1 MNKRLFN
8 QQNLTRR
15 LRLLSVL
22 CAMLLMPFSA
32 WAQDESYNITVAGTP
47 VTSQNA
53 SNITGDNIEAYT
65 AGEPYSVSYD
75 AASNTLS
82 LTNARIASGGIASTS
97 DAALNVA
104 LNNSVV
110 LGGTGV
116 NAISCAGDLSISAV
130 GTNIVLYPVVSTKD
144 GGATLTLQ
152 NGSNADAELTL
163 NFQGSESG
171 FAAVV
176 YDGLYLSAENSR
188 ALKFSPSRK
197 RFEESADAWASQ
209 IIFSSAKT
217 YELWLGGTKVTES
230 NKDNILDAYGYY
242 DGYYGAS
249 ATFDPDE
256 NLLTLHG
263 MTLIGTG
270 IENDGII
277 SRLPN
282 LTISVNGDNTIYCN
296 DSCSVIRAD
305 MEGAQTLTIQKG
317 SDGCSLTLD
326 GSRVIRDFNTFTVT
340 GLSWN
345 DSFTYKYDETLT
357 NFTAGYRLMKADGEE
372 ASRNYDTGFKPALYD
387 ESVTPYDL
395 WVAGVQ
401 VTSANAEDICGRYI
415 DGTVSFDAA
424 NNVLTL
430 ERTTIDLEN
439 VFNGIAV
446 ASGIADL
453 TINLVGDNSV
463 TPHVNTP
470 FFAMYTGEIGA
481 TAPTLTFNTDYYLD
495 DGLYW
500 LGTLKFN
507 GIVEIGSLTSG
518 YDFTLGES
526 PEYVDP
532 ENAGNATTGWK
543 FSLNYDNEYLKVWK
557 LETFDLWLDGNRV
570 LSSDLGAGLSD
581 GPKYNPVT
589 ERLVFSNNMTTD
601 APVMSSMAELTVEI
615 NGACSITPES
625 SSPAIYFQEK
635 GEVTSGSLTF
645 VRGDDAV
652 TASLTLTANG
662 ENQSMEPY
670 KAIEGYSA
678 SDIRFGADLN
688 LTSPTTVTEALDA
701 TTVTIGGETYY
712 NLKVGGVYVSQTN
725 AADVLG
731 DGGSV
736 TFTVTDG
743 QEAVPTYTLTLND
756 ATLTQPVIIG
766 LPNLT
771 IDIQGTNS
779 ITTEE
784 MCIQMMEEA
793 APAVIF
799 TSTSD
804 VVGTL
809 TLKSDAGVNNVGAYN
824 VGSFT
829 ISDELA
835 LVLKN
840 YGKLSSNQY
849 YFTDGSSTTEAKFSP
864 YYGVTVGAM
873 QICPDNA
880 ADVIGDGIGG
890 GDESGMV
897 SFDKDNS
904 ILTLTNASLSGVIRS
919 SLPDL
924 TIELVGNNSI
934 YSVGDRILQA
944 GTPVQ
949 MTIQSSAAV
958 KGSLSMHKGYSSS
971 EKGNFVDDN
980 VTLTISAPL
989 AVVSGSLEDED
1000 PDNPSND
1007 YYATIGE
1014 TYNLWVDGI
1023 RVSVANADDLIG
1035 SNYQGTMTFDAAN
1048 NTLTVSEVGELPFGI
1063 ESQLDALTIK
1073 VNGENLIYS
1082 ESGAAISYTGKN
1094 EQATLTF
1101 VKDADSDLTSLTLTS
1116 YEGMAIDGFALD
1128 NITISTPMR
1137 LISPASMSDLLNEAT
1152 VRIADYESYNIS
1164 VAGIVVTDHNADAIT
1179 GEGITGTVTYSSRT
1193 NTLTLDNATVIPEEE
1208 NWGILYSGTED
1219 ITINLKG
1226 SNTVKGAGGCGA
1238 ILYRGQGAGQDPTQV
1253 TAPNLTFAKDDAQPC
1268 SLTLN
1273 GISGFDDAL
1282 RLDGG
1287 LVAVGDLTNSNQLAY
1302 IEDGYGIW
1310 VDGDQ
1315 LSEHCTVTGMTYSAS
1330 NHTLSLSGVVGKKNI
1345 LSSLESLTVRIT
1357 GTNKLGTIGFD
1368 GDEVEEGT
1376 LTFVKNDQ
1384 STAQENSL
1392 TLENEDGGGAIYGF
1406 SEVSILDPLMLKT
1419 PETIPDNWDKTSKVV
1434 ISDVTEV
1441 INYDLTV
1448 AGIKVTSTNAVDVL
1462 SDGTVSYANGMLTLN
1477 DASLTSGITSNLD
1490 QLKIVLA
1497 GTNSIAGEITG
1508 TTGTLYFATDASD
1521 AKLTFTTES
1530 ASAVSGFTEVKYL
1543 NGLRM
1548 KSVAGGFDLSIPS
1561 AYNLMVNG
1569 VAVTSDNR
1577 TDVFNDGTS
1586 YSEPSVVYDGEY
1598 TLILTN
1604 ATLTQK
1610 IELGSD
1616 NTLDQLYIH
1625 LAGQNNTITS
1635 DDNVIVAN
1643 AKPNM
1648 ELHFVT
1654 NGSSP
1659 GKLVYTSTNA
1669 SNPTLE
1675 GAFTG
1680 FSKVSF
1686 DNELEATLS
1695 GKTITLAQKIEPII
1709 NDDDTS
1715 GKGENANV
1723 NFTDASTGMDN
1734 TSGTNLSNT
1743 IISDILFT
1751 LNDDGTKNSPDGY
1764 DGEKVVINSEVSDE
1778 DLADAMNLEPGSPGF
1793 AEKFTG
1799 LTFKLPASTGTI
1811 SIEAWSLNG
1820 HQMCVK
1826 IGDQTATYI
1835 TLTDSPTTYNVD
1847 YTCSTDTYVYIYL
1860 PQPSS
1865 SSAPRRGR
1873 IGPKSGVSG
1882 GLGSIAIKSNSLVS
1896 VESSLPASSYML
1908 LDIVAADAI
1917 ISGAVRGEGL
1927 SFNDPTITALEDNM
1941 FLTGGGASSAP
1952 RRSAPALKI
1961 SSDLPFI
1968 DMRGTSIK
1976 NMEVSRSSG
1985 PFNGVPENIF
1995 IYMPEGNT
2003 TSEKNVVIGDVCDRM
2018 ELKAE
2023 LPGSGVNEA
2032 KPFKVSKNFTAAQAT
2047 LMRTFA
2053 AGGDDSKA
2061 TIYLPYAIPQ
2071 EAANQL
2077 GQFFEFDGIDGGVVK
2092 MTKVTGGLK
2101 ANKPYIFQAKAGG
2114 VVNPEVKIVTV
2125 QGMPGETEGF
2135 KGVYEQTTCGGDN
2148 WYGYAAEEVDGAT
2161 IGQFVKL
2168 GTGASIAP
2176 FRAYMVAD
2184 GGVPSYAIRWGG
2196 VDDETTAIE
2205 EPEIKTVNERKP
2217 VEGWYT
2223 LTGARLVSQPT
2234 KPGLYIY
2241 NGRTVVVK

>member
-32 WAQDESYNITVAGTP
+32 WAED
-47 VTSQNA
+47 
-53 SNITGDNIEAYT
+53 
-65 AGEPYSVSYD
+65 
-75 AASNTLS
+75 
-82 LTNARIASGGIASTS
+82 
-97 DAALNVA
+97 
-104 LNNSVV
+104 
-110 LGGTGV
+110 
-116 NAISCAGDLSISAV
+116 
-130 GTNIVLYPVVSTKD
+130 
-144 GGATLTLQ
+144 
-152 NGSNADAELTL
+152 
-163 NFQGSESG
+163 
-171 FAAVV
+171 
-176 YDGLYLSAENSR
+176 
-188 ALKFSPSRK
+188 
-197 RFEESADAWASQ
+197 
-209 IIFSSAKT
+209 
-217 YELWLGGTKVTES
+217 
-230 NKDNILDAYGYY
+230 
-242 DGYYGAS
+242 
-249 ATFDPDE
+249 
-256 NLLTLHG
+256 
-263 MTLIGTG
+263 
-270 IENDGII
+270 
-277 SRLPN
+277 
-282 LTISVNGDNTIYCN
+282 
-296 DSCSVIRAD
+296 
-305 MEGAQTLTIQKG
+305 
-317 SDGCSLTLD
+317 
-326 GSRVIRDFNTFTVT
+326 
-340 GLSWN
+340 
-345 DSFTYKYDETLT
+345 
-357 NFTAGYRLMKADGEE
+357 
-372 ASRNYDTGFKPALYD
+372 
-387 ESVTPYDL
+387 YDL
-395 WVAGVQ
+395 WIGETQ
-401 VTSANAEDICGRYI
+401 VTSA
-415 DGTVSFDAA
+415 
-424 NNVLTL
+424 
-430 ERTTIDLEN
+430 
-439 VFNGIAV
+439 
-446 ASGIADL
+446 
-453 TINLVGDNSV
+453 
-463 TPHVNTP
+463 
-470 FFAMYTGEIGA
+470 
-481 TAPTLTFNTDYYLD
+481 
-495 DGLYW
+495 
-500 LGTLKFN
+500 
-507 GIVEIGSLTSG
+507 
-518 YDFTLGES
+518 
-526 PEYVDP
+526 
-532 ENAGNATTGWK
+532 
-543 FSLNYDNEYLKVWK
+543 
-557 LETFDLWLDGNRV
+557 
-570 LSSDLGAGLSD
+570 
-581 GPKYNPVT
+581 
-589 ERLVFSNNMTTD
+589 
-601 APVMSSMAELTVEI
+601 
-615 NGACSITPES
+615 
-625 SSPAIYFQEK
+625 
-635 GEVTSGSLTF
+635 
-645 VRGDDAV
+645 
-652 TASLTLTANG
+652 
-662 ENQSMEPY
+662 
-670 KAIEGYSA
+670 
-678 SDIRFGADLN
+678 
-688 LTSPTTVTEALDA
+688 
-701 TTVTIGGETYY
+701 
-712 NLKVGGVYVSQTN
+712 N

-731 DGGSV
+731 DGKVS
-736 TFTVTDG
+736 FTKGEGLDAAPTD
-743 QEAVPTYTLTLND
+743 TLTLNS
-756 ATLTQPVIIG
+756 ATLTVPVKVG
-766 LPNLT
+766 LPNLV
-771 IDIQGTNS
+771 IDVQGANT
-779 ITTEE
+779 ITTDTT
-784 MCIQMMEEA
+784 CIQNIA
-793 APAVIF
+793 ANFVPSLTF
-799 TSTSD
+799 KSTSD
-804 VVGTL
+804 VVGNLTL
-809 TLKSDAGVNNVGAYN
+809 TDTDEENYYGVISENFYSNNTSYY
-824 VGSFT
+824 T
-829 ISDELA
+829 ISKELA
-835 LVLKN
+835 LVMLRYGN
-840 YGKLSSNQY
+840 YTSNTS
-849 YFTDGSSTTEAKFSP
+849 YFTAGEVHNAQLVPS
-864 YYGVTVGAM
+864 YGVQVGDI
-873 QICPDNA
+873 QIYAGNA
-880 ADVIGDGIGG
+880 ADVFEDGT
-890 GDESGMV
+890 V
-897 SFDKDNS
+897 SFDKTTNT
-904 ILTLTNASLSGVIRS
+904 LTLNGADKGALSTW
-919 SLPDL
+919 LE
-924 TIELVGNNSI
+924 ELNVELIGNNKLTE
-934 YSVGDRILQA
+934 VGSY
-944 GTPVQ
+944 PVLRSLYDAEVIIN
-949 MTIQSSAAV
+949 IQSTGATRGGLIMSQP
-958 KGSLSMHKGYSSS
+958 YTQT
-971 EKGNFVDDN
+971 GNFYDGN
-980 VTLTISAPL
+980 VTVNIVQPL
-989 AVVSGSLEDED
+989 DVISGSLTG
-1000 PDNPSND
+1000 ND
-1007 YYATIGE
+1007 GNENTVVIGE
-1014 TYNLWVDGI
+1014 SYNLWVGGN
-1023 RVSVANADDLIG
+1023 RVTSANAGDILADFYG
-1035 SNYQGTMTFDAAN
+1035 ADHEGAMSFDAAN

-1137 LISPASMSDLLNEAT
+1137 LISPASMSDLLNETT

-1179 GEGITGTVTYSSRT
+1179 GEGITGTVTYSCKT

-1273 GISGFDDAL
+1273 GIRGFDDEL
-1282 RLDGG
+1282 QLDDD
-1287 LVAVGDLTNSNQLAY
+1287 LVAVGNLTNINQLAY

-1315 LSEHCTVTGMTYSAS
+1315 LSEHSTVTGMTYSAS

-1419 PETIPDNWDKTSKVV
+1419 PETIPDNWDETSKVV

-1448 AGIKVTSTNAVDVL
+1448 AGTAVTSTNAANVL
-1462 SDGTVSYANGMLTLN
+1462 GDGISGTVSYANGVLTLN
-1477 DASLTSGITSNLD
+1477 EASLASGITSGLD

-1508 TTGTLYFATDASD
+1508 TGTLYFATDDTD

-1561 AYNLMVNG
+1561 AYNLMVG
-1569 VAVTSDNR
+1569 GKAVTSDNR
-1577 TDVFNDGTS
+1577 TDVLGDGG
-1586 YSEPSVVYDGEY
+1586 SVIYDGEY

-1604 ATLTQK
+1604 AELMQK

-1616 NTLDQLYIH
+1616 NTLDNLYIY

-1643 AKPNM
+1643 AKDNM

-1654 NGSSP
+1654 NGNSP

-1686 DNELEATLS
+1686 DNELEAVQS

-1709 NDDDTS
+1709 NADLTS

-1723 NFTDASTGMDN
+1723 NLTNG
-1734 TSGTNLSNT
+1734 GTEMQEYNNPGTKLSNT

-1751 LNDDGTKNSPDGY
+1751 LDDDGTKESPDGY
-1764 DGEKVVINSEVSDE
+1764 DGEKVVINSEVSDA
-1778 DLADAMNLEPGSPGF
+1778 DLAAAMNLEPGSPGF

-1835 TLTDSPTTYNVD
+1835 TLTDKPTTYDVD

-1860 PQPSS
+1860 PKASS
-1865 SSAPRRGR
+1865 SSAPRHVRGR

-1882 GLGSIAIKSNSLVS
+1882 GLGNISVSSNSMVS
-1896 VESSLPASSYML
+1896 AESSQPASNYML
-1908 LDIVAADAI
+1908 LDRMAADAI
-1917 ISGAVRGEGL
+1917 ISSVIPGEGL
-1927 SFNDPTITALEDNM
+1927 AFNDASITDLEDDM

-1952 RRSAPALKI
+1952 RRAAAPALKI
-1961 SSDLPFI
+1961 SSNLPFI

-1976 NMEVSRSSG
+1976 NMEVSRLSG
-1985 PFNGVPENIF
+1985 PFNGVPENVF
-1995 IYMPEGNT
+1995 IYMPAGNT

-2023 LPGSGVNEA
+2023 LPGSGENEA

-2053 AGGDDSKA
+2053 EGGDESKA

-2071 EAANQL
+2071 EDANLL

-2092 MTKVTGGLK
+2092 MTKVTSGGLK

-2168 GTGASIAP
+2168 GSGASIAP

-2184 GGVPSYAIRWGG
+2184 GNAPSYAIRWGG
-2196 VDDETTAIE
+2196 VDEETTAIE

>member
-15 LRLLSVL
+15 LRLLSVM

-32 WAQDESYNITVAGTP
+32 WADSYFGINTTSGSYWVTDETATDVLGDGSHKITYDATNNVLTLNGIDLSFTSDVSYTAFLALVDQDHPTITVRLVGDNTLALGNKACFFNGWGITFTTDASEPGTLTINPGDNWGGALFIYNPTSQSMNATYNNGLELIQNGNTYTIQASQTNYNITVAGTP

-53 SNITGDNIEAYT
+53 GGITGDGITGTVTYNATQHALTLEGATIAGSIVVTNENNLTINVKGENIINAGANSALKSET
-65 AGEPYSVSYD
+65 QGIPGPTITFVKAGEGEC
-75 AASNTLS
+75 S
-82 LTNARIASGGIASTS
+82 LE
-97 DAALNVA
+97 LN
-104 LNNSVV
+104 S
-110 LGGTGV
+110 TGV
-116 NAISCAGDLSISAV
+116 TVI
-130 GTNIVLYPVVSTKD
+130 STKF
-144 GGATLTLQ
+144 G
-152 NGSNADAELTL
+152 
-163 NFQGSESG
+163 
-171 FAAVV
+171 
-176 YDGLYLSAENSR
+176 GLYYTNL
-188 ALKFSPSRK
+188 ALVTDVEGVNYDYQFSG
-197 RFEESADAWASQ
+197 
-209 IIFSSAKT
+209 
-217 YELWLGGTKVTES
+217 L
-230 NKDNILDAYGYY
+230 GYY
-242 DGYYGAS
+242 DS
-249 ATFDPDE
+249 QSQSTLPVTHATI
-256 NLLTLHG
+256 TSH
-263 MTLIGTG
+263 
-270 IENDGII
+270 
-277 SRLPN
+277 
-282 LTISVNGDNTIYCN
+282 
-296 DSCSVIRAD
+296 
-305 MEGAQTLTIQKG
+305 
-317 SDGCSLTLD
+317 
-326 GSRVIRDFNTFTVT
+326 
-340 GLSWN
+340 
-345 DSFTYKYDETLT
+345 
-357 NFTAGYRLMKADGEE
+357 TA
-372 ASRNYDTGFKPALYD
+372 
-387 ESVTPYDL
+387 YDL
-395 WVAGVQ
+395 WIGETQ
-401 VTSANAEDICGRYI
+401 VTSA
-415 DGTVSFDAA
+415 
-424 NNVLTL
+424 
-430 ERTTIDLEN
+430 
-439 VFNGIAV
+439 
-446 ASGIADL
+446 
-453 TINLVGDNSV
+453 
-463 TPHVNTP
+463 
-470 FFAMYTGEIGA
+470 
-481 TAPTLTFNTDYYLD
+481 
-495 DGLYW
+495 
-500 LGTLKFN
+500 
-507 GIVEIGSLTSG
+507 
-518 YDFTLGES
+518 
-526 PEYVDP
+526 
-532 ENAGNATTGWK
+532 
-543 FSLNYDNEYLKVWK
+543 
-557 LETFDLWLDGNRV
+557 
-570 LSSDLGAGLSD
+570 
-581 GPKYNPVT
+581 
-589 ERLVFSNNMTTD
+589 
-601 APVMSSMAELTVEI
+601 
-615 NGACSITPES
+615 
-625 SSPAIYFQEK
+625 
-635 GEVTSGSLTF
+635 
-645 VRGDDAV
+645 
-652 TASLTLTANG
+652 
-662 ENQSMEPY
+662 
-670 KAIEGYSA
+670 
-678 SDIRFGADLN
+678 
-688 LTSPTTVTEALDA
+688 
-701 TTVTIGGETYY
+701 
-712 NLKVGGVYVSQTN
+712 N

-731 DGGSV
+731 DGKVS
-736 TFTVTDG
+736 FTKGEGLDAAPTD
-743 QEAVPTYTLTLND
+743 TLTLNS
-756 ATLTQPVIIG
+756 ATLTVPVKVG
-766 LPNLT
+766 LPNLV
-771 IDIQGTNS
+771 IDVQGANT
-779 ITTEE
+779 ITTDTT
-784 MCIQMMEEA
+784 CIQNIA
-793 APAVIF
+793 ANFVPSLTF
-799 TSTSD
+799 KSTSD
-804 VVGTL
+804 VVGNLTL
-809 TLKSDAGVNNVGAYN
+809 TDTDEENYYGVISENFYSNNTSYY
-824 VGSFT
+824 T
-829 ISDELA
+829 ISKELA
-835 LVLKN
+835 LVMLRYGN
-840 YGKLSSNQY
+840 YTSNTS
-849 YFTDGSSTTEAKFSP
+849 YFTAGEVHNAQLVPS
-864 YYGVTVGAM
+864 YGVQVGDI
-873 QICPDNA
+873 QIYAGNA
-880 ADVIGDGIGG
+880 ADVFEDGT
-890 GDESGMV
+890 V
-897 SFDKDNS
+897 SFDKTTNT
-904 ILTLTNASLSGVIRS
+904 LTLNGANRGALSTW
-919 SLPDL
+919 LE
-924 TIELVGNNSI
+924 ELNVELIGNNKLTE
-934 YSVGDRILQA
+934 VGSY
-944 GTPVQ
+944 PVLRSLYDAEV
-949 MTIQSSAAV
+949 TIKIQSTGAT
-958 KGSLSMHKGYSSS
+958 KGGLTMSQPYTDD
-971 EKGNFVDDN
+971 GNFYDGN
-980 VTLTISAPL
+980 VTVNIVQPL
-989 AVVSGSLEDED
+989 DVISGSLTG
-1000 PDNPSND
+1000 ND
-1007 YYATIGE
+1007 GNENTVVIGE
-1014 TYNLWVDGI
+1014 SYNLWVGGNP
-1023 RVSVANADDLIG
+1023 VTWANARDILADFYGADHEGIM
-1035 SNYQGTMTFDAAN
+1035 SFDAAN

-1116 YEGMAIDGFALD
+1116 NEGMAIDGFALD

-1137 LISPASMSDLLNEAT
+1137 LISPASMSDLLNETT

-1179 GEGITGTVTYSSRT
+1179 GEGITGTVTYSSKT

-1273 GISGFDDAL
+1273 GIRGFDDAL

-1287 LVAVGDLTNSNQLAY
+1287 LVAVGDLTNINQLAY

-1315 LSEHCTVTGMTYSAS
+1315 LSEHSTVTGMTYSAS

-1368 GDEVEEGT
+1368 GDVVEEGT

-1406 SEVSILDPLMLKT
+1406 SEVSILDPLKLKT
-1419 PETIPDNWDKTSKVV
+1419 PETIPDNWDETSKVV

-1448 AGIKVTSTNAVDVL
+1448 AGIAVTSTNAVDVL
-1462 SDGTVSYANGMLTLN
+1462 SDGTVSYANGILTLN
-1477 DASLTSGITSNLD
+1477 EATLASGITSSLD

-1497 GTNSIAGEITG
+1497 GENSIAGTMTG
-1508 TTGTLYFATDASD
+1508 TTGTLYFATDDTD
-1521 AKLTFTTES
+1521 AKLTFTTTEEN
-1530 ASAVSGFTEVKYL
+1530 AVSGFSEVKYL

-1548 KSVAGGFDLSIPS
+1548 KSVAGGYDVSIPS
-1561 AYNLMVNG
+1561 DYNLMVG
-1569 VAVTSDNR
+1569 GKAITSDNR
-1577 TDVFNDGTS
+1577 RDVFGDGG
-1586 YSEPSVVYDGEY
+1586 SVIYDGEY

-1604 ATLTQK
+1604 AELTQK

-1625 LAGQNNTITS
+1625 LAGQENTITS
-1635 DDNVIVAN
+1635 ADNVIVAN
-1643 AKPNM
+1643 AKSNI

-1654 NGSSP
+1654 NGNSP

-1675 GAFTG
+1675 DAFTG

-1686 DNELEATLS
+1686 DNELEAVQS

-1709 NDDDTS
+1709 NSDATS
-1715 GKGENANV
+1715 GKGSTANV
-1723 NFTDASTGMDN
+1723 DFTNPSPEMEQYN
-1734 TSGTNLSNT
+1734 TPGANLNNM
-1743 IISDILFT
+1743 IVGDILFT
-1751 LNDDGTKNSPDGY
+1751 LDDDGTKESPDGY
-1764 DGEKVVINSEVSDE
+1764 DGEKVVINSEVSDA
-1778 DLADAMNLEPGSPGF
+1778 DLAAAMNLEPGSPGF

-1835 TLTDSPTTYNVD
+1835 TLTSTPTTYDID

-1860 PQPSS
+1860 PQSSS
-1865 SSAPRRGR
+1865 SSAPRHVRGR

-1882 GLGSIAIKSNSLVS
+1882 GLGNISVSSNSMVS
-1896 VESSLPASSYML
+1896 AASSQPASNYML
-1908 LDIVAADAI
+1908 LDRMAADAI
-1917 ISGAVRGEGL
+1917 ISSVIPGEGL
-1927 SFNDPTITALEDNM
+1927 AFNDASITDLEDDM

-1952 RRSAPALKI
+1952 RRAAPTLKI

-1976 NMEVSRSSG
+1976 NMEVSRLSG
-1985 PFNGVPENIF
+1985 PFNGVPENVF

-2053 AGGDDSKA
+2053 EGGDESKA

-2071 EAANQL
+2071 EDANLL

-2092 MTKVTGGLK
+2092 MTKVTSGGLK
-2101 ANKPYIFQAKAGG
+2101 ANKPYIFQAKEGG

-2168 GTGASIAP
+2168 GSGASIAP

-2184 GGVPSYAIRWGG
+2184 GNAPSYAIRWGG
-2196 VDDETTAIE
+2196 VDEETTAIE

>member
-32 WAQDESYNITVAGTP
+32 WAQDESPTSYDITVAGIP

-82 LTNARIASGGIASTS
+82 LMNARIASGGISSTS
-97 DAALNVA
+97 AAALNVA

-110 LGGTGV
+110 LGGTGI
-116 NAISCAGDLSISAV
+116 NGISCAGDLSISAV
-130 GTNIVLYPVVSTKD
+130 GTGIVFYPVVSTKA
-144 GGATLTLQ
+144 GGATLTLR
-152 NGSNADAELTL
+152 NGSNADAQLTL
-163 NFQGSESG
+163 NYQGSESG
-171 FAAVV
+171 FNAVV
-176 YDGLYLSAENSR
+176 YDGLYLSADNPR
-188 ALKFSPSRK
+188 TLKFSASRQ
-197 RFEESADAWASQ
+197 RFEDSEGAWAST
-209 IIFSSAKT
+209 IKFSNAKT

-230 NKDNILDAYGYY
+230 NKDNILGDWG
-242 DGYYGAS
+242 S

-256 NLLTLHG
+256 NLLTLNG
-263 MTLIGTG
+263 MTLTGTG
-270 IENDGII
+270 ITTDGII

-282 LTISVNGDNTIYCN
+282 LTISVNGANTITCM
-296 DSCSVIRAD
+296 DTCSVIRAD
-305 MEGAQTLTIQKG
+305 MEGEQTLTIQKG

-326 GSRVIRDFNTFTVT
+326 GSRVIRDFNTFTAT

-357 NFTAGYRLMKADGEE
+357 SFSAGYRLMKADGEE

-387 ESVTPYDL
+387 SSVTPYDL

-430 ERTTIDLEN
+430 ERTTINLEN

-481 TAPTLTFNTDYYLD
+481 TVPTLTFNTDYYLD

-518 YDFTLGES
+518 YEFTLEES
-526 PEYVDP
+526 PESVDP
-532 ENAGNATTGWK
+532 ENAGSATTGWK
-543 FSLNYDNEYLKVWK
+543 YSVGTTTSYVKVWK
-557 LETFDLWLDGNRV
+557 LEAFDLWLDGNRV
-570 LSSDLGAGLSD
+570 LSSDLGAGLSN

-589 ERLVFSNNMTTD
+589 ERLVLSKNMVTD
-601 APVMSSMAELTVEI
+601 VPVMSSMAELTVEI

-662 ENQSMEPY
+662 ENGSSESY

-678 SDIRFGADLN
+678 SNIHFGEDLA
-688 LTSPTTVTEALDA
+688 LTSHTTMTEALAA

-712 NLKVGGVYVSQTN
+712 NLKVGGVYVSQAN
-725 AADVLG
+725 AGDVLG
-731 DGGSV
+731 DGTV
-736 TFTVTDG
+736 TFTESGG
-743 QEAVPTYTLTLND
+743 QETVPTYTLTLND

-779 ITTEE
+779 ITTTEP
-784 MCIQMMEEA
+784 CIQKIENTD
-793 APAVIF
+793 PSVTF
-799 TSTSD
+799 KSTSTP
-804 VVGTL
+804 
-809 TLKSDAGVNNVGAYN
+809 
-824 VGSFT
+824 VGSLILT
-829 ISDELA
+829 NASGSGISEIGEDNISVSKELA
-835 LVLKN
+835 VLLTV
-840 YGKLSSNQY
+840 YGTEDYTSRLY
-849 YFTDGSSTTEAKFSP
+849 YITDGSTTVAKIVP
-864 YYGVTVGAM
+864 GYGVSMGKGGGDRLD
-873 QICPDNA
+873 IYEGNA
-880 ADVIGDGIGG
+880 ADVFGDGT
-890 GDESGMV
+890 V
-897 SFDKDNS
+897 SFN
-904 ILTLTNASLSGVIRS
+904 
-919 SLPDL
+919 
-924 TIELVGNNSI
+924 
-934 YSVGDRILQA
+934 
-944 GTPVQ
+944 
-949 MTIQSSAAV
+949 
-958 KGSLSMHKGYSSS
+958 
-971 EKGNFVDDN
+971 
-980 VTLTISAPL
+980 
-989 AVVSGSLEDED
+989 
-1000 PDNPSND
+1000 
-1007 YYATIGE
+1007 
-1014 TYNLWVDGI
+1014 
-1023 RVSVANADDLIG
+1023 
-1035 SNYQGTMTFDAAN
+1035 
-1048 NTLTVSEVGELPFGI
+1048 
-1063 ESQLDALTIK
+1063 
-1073 VNGENLIYS
+1073 
-1082 ESGAAISYTGKN
+1082 KN
-1094 EQATLTF
+1094 
-1101 VKDADSDLTSLTLTS
+1101 
-1116 YEGMAIDGFALD
+1116 
-1128 NITISTPMR
+1128 
-1137 LISPASMSDLLNEAT
+1137 
-1152 VRIADYESYNIS
+1152 
-1164 VAGIVVTDHNADAIT
+1164 
-1179 GEGITGTVTYSSRT
+1179 T
-1193 NTLTLDNATVIPEEE
+1193 NTLTLNGANKGDLSTSLSELTVE
-1208 NWGILYSGTED
+1208 L
-1219 ITINLKG
+1219 
-1226 SNTVKGAGGCGA
+1226 
-1238 ILYRGQGAGQDPTQV
+1238 
-1253 TAPNLTFAKDDAQPC
+1253 
-1268 SLTLN
+1268 
-1273 GISGFDDAL
+1273 
-1282 RLDGG
+1282 
-1287 LVAVGDLTNSNQLAY
+1287 VGDNTLTEGSSPVLR
-1302 IEDGYGIW
+1302 
-1310 VDGDQ
+1310 
-1315 LSEHCTVTGMTYSAS
+1315 
-1330 NHTLSLSGVVGKKNI
+1330 SLSGDNVTINI
-1345 LSSLESLTVRIT
+1345 QSTADVT
-1357 GTNKLGTIGFD
+1357 
-1368 GDEVEEGT
+1368 GT
-1376 LTFVKNDQ
+1376 LTMNMAYTQAGKFCEDQ
-1384 STAQENSL
+1384 VTLNIIPPLALVSGSL
-1392 TLENEDGGGAIYGF
+1392 TGN
-1406 SEVSILDPLMLKT
+1406 K
-1419 PETIPDNWDKTSKVV
+1419 DNKNTVV
-1434 ISDVTEV
+1434 IDQ
-1441 INYDLTV
+1441 IRNMGLTV
-1448 AGIKVTSTNAVDVL
+1448 SGVVVTNANAANVL
-1462 SDGTVSYANGMLTLN
+1462 GDGKVIYANGMLMLNGATLE
-1477 DASLTSGITSNLD
+1477 SGITSDMD

-1497 GTNSIAGEITG
+1497 GTNSIAGTIAG
-1508 TTGTLYFATDASD
+1508 TGTLYFATDDTD

-1530 ASAVSGFTEVKYL
+1530 ASAVSGFTEVTYL

-1548 KSVAGGFDLSIPS
+1548 KPTTGGFEVLIPS
-1561 AYNLMVNG
+1561 DYNLMVNG
-1569 VAVTSDNR
+1569 ISVTPGNR
-1577 TDVFNDGTS
+1577 KDVFGDGG
-1586 YSEPSVVYDGEY
+1586 SVIYDGEY

-1610 IELGSD
+1610 IVLGSE
-1616 NTLDQLYIH
+1616 NTLDNLYIH

-1635 DDNVIVAN
+1635 DDNVIVAT

-1654 NGSSP
+1654 NGNSP

-1686 DNELEATLS
+1686 DNELEAILS

-1709 NDDDTS
+1709 NSDATS
-1715 GKGENANV
+1715 GKGSTANV
-1723 NFTDASTGMDN
+1723 DFTNPSPEMEQYN
-1734 TSGTNLSNT
+1734 TSGANLNNM
-1743 IISDILFT
+1743 IVGDILFT
-1751 LNDDGTKNSPDGY
+1751 LNDDGTKESPDGY
-1764 DGEKVVINSEVSDE
+1764 DGSNVVINSEVSDE
-1778 DLADAMNLEPGSPGF
+1778 DLAAAMNLEPGSDAF
-1793 AEKFTG
+1793 AKKFNG

-1811 SIEAWSLNG
+1811 FIEARSLNG

-1835 TLTDSPTTYNVD
+1835 TLTSTPTTYNVD

-1860 PQPSS
+1860 PQSSS
-1865 SSAPRRGR
+1865 SSAPRHVRGR

-1882 GLGSIAIKSNSLVS
+1882 GLGNISVSSNSMVS
-1896 VESSLPASSYML
+1896 AASSQPASNYML
-1908 LDIVAADAI
+1908 LDRMAADAI
-1917 ISGAVRGEGL
+1917 ISSVIPGEGL
-1927 SFNDPTITALEDNM
+1927 AFNDASITDLEDDM

-1952 RRSAPALKI
+1952 RRAAAPALKI

-1985 PFNGVPENIF
+1985 PFNGVPENVF
-1995 IYMPEGNT
+1995 IYMPAGNT

-2023 LPGSGVNEA
+2023 LPGSGENEA

-2053 AGGDDSKA
+2053 EGGDESKA

-2071 EAANQL
+2071 EDANLL

-2092 MTKVTGGLK
+2092 MTKVISGGLK

-2168 GTGASIAP
+2168 GSGASIAP

-2184 GGVPSYAIRWGG
+2184 GNAPSYAIRWGG
-2196 VDDETTAIE
+2196 VDEGTTAIE
-2205 EPEIKTVNERKP
+2205 EAEVQIVNERKP

-2223 LTGARLVSQPT
+2223 LTGARLVGQPT

>member
-32 WAQDESYNITVAGTP
+32 WAQTSYNITVAGTP

-53 SNITGDNIEAYT
+53 LNITGDNIEAYT

-82 LTNARIASGGIASTS
+82 LDNARIASGGISSTS

-104 LNNSVV
+104 LKNSVV

-116 NAISCAGDLSISAV
+116 NGISCAGDLSISAV
-130 GTNIVLYPVVSTKD
+130 GTNIVLYPVVSTKA
-144 GGATLTLQ
+144 GGATLTLR
-152 NGSNADAELTL
+152 NGSNADAQLTL
-163 NFQGSESG
+163 NYQGSESG
-171 FAAVV
+171 FNAVV
-176 YDGLYLSAENSR
+176 YDGLYLSADNPR
-188 ALKFSPSRK
+188 TLKFSASRQ
-197 RFEESADAWASQ
+197 RFEDSEGAWAST
-209 IIFSSAKT
+209 IKFSNAKT

-230 NKDNILDAYGYY
+230 NKDNILGDWG
-242 DGYYGAS
+242 S

-256 NLLTLHG
+256 NLLTLNG
-263 MTLIGTG
+263 MTLTGTG
-270 IENDGII
+270 TTTDGII

-282 LTISVNGDNTIYCN
+282 LTISVKGDNTITCS

-305 MEGAQTLTIQKG
+305 MEGDQTLTILKG
-317 SDGCSLTLD
+317 SDDCSLTLD
-326 GSRVIRDFNTFTVT
+326 GSRVIRDFNTFTAT

-345 DSFTYKYDETLT
+345 DNDFTYKYDETLT
-357 NFTAGYRLMKADGEE
+357 NFSAGYRLMKADGEE

-387 ESVTPYDL
+387 SSVTPYDL

-430 ERTTIDLEN
+430 KNATIDLAD
-439 VFNGIAV
+439 VYNGIAV

-495 DGLYW
+495 DGIYW
-500 LGTLKFN
+500 LGTLKLN
-507 GIVEIGSLTSG
+507 GAAEIGNIASG
-518 YDFTLGES
+518 YEFTLEES
-526 PEYVDP
+526 PESVDP
-532 ENAGNATTGWK
+532 ENAGSATTGWK
-543 FSLNYDNEYLKVWK
+543 YSVGTTTSYVKVWK
-557 LETFDLWLDGNRV
+557 LEAFDLWLDGNRV
-570 LSSDLGAGLSD
+570 LSSDLGAGLSN

-589 ERLVFSNNMTTD
+589 ERLVLSKNMVTD
-601 APVMSSMAELTVEI
+601 IPVMSSMAELTVEI
-615 NGACSITPES
+615 TGACSITPES

-645 VRGDDAV
+645 VRGDAT

-662 ENQSMEPY
+662 ENQSQEPY

-678 SDIRFGADLN
+678 SNIHFGEDLA
-688 LTSPTTVTEALDA
+688 LTSHTTMTEALAA
-701 TTVTIGGETYY
+701 TTVTFGGATYY
-712 NLKVGGVYVSQTN
+712 DLKVGGVYVSQTN
-725 AADVLG
+725 ATDVLG

-736 TFTVTDG
+736 IFTMSGG
-743 QEAVPTYTLTLND
+743 QEAVPTYTLTLNG

-779 ITTEE
+779 ITTTEP
-784 MCIQMMEEA
+784 CIQKIENTD
-793 APAVIF
+793 PSVTF
-799 TSTSD
+799 KSTSTP
-804 VVGTL
+804 VGSLIMTNTGDEAISEIGEGNITISKELAVLL
-809 TLKSDAGVNNVGAYN
+809 TLYGYDDYTSR
-824 VGSFT
+824 
-829 ISDELA
+829 L
-835 LVLKN
+835 N
-840 YGKLSSNQY
+840 YI
-849 YFTDGSSTTEAKFSP
+849 TDGSTTVAKIVP
-864 YYGVTVGAM
+864 GYGVSMGKGGGHRLD
-873 QICPDNA
+873 IYEGNA
-880 ADVIGDGIGG
+880 ADVFGDGT
-890 GDESGMV
+890 V
-897 SFDKDNS
+897 SFNKNTNT
-904 ILTLTNASLSGVIRS
+904 LTLNGANKGDLSTSLSE
-919 SLPDL
+919 L
-924 TIELVGNNSI
+924 TVELVGDNTLSEDGSFPVLRSLNGATVKINIQSTGETKGTLTMSQP
-934 YSVGDRILQA
+934 YTQA
-944 GTPVQ
+944 G
-949 MTIQSSAAV
+949 
-958 KGSLSMHKGYSSS
+958 
-971 EKGNFVDDN
+971 NFYDGN
-980 VTLTISAPL
+980 VTVNIVEPL
-989 AVVSGSLEDED
+989 AVVSGSLTGNKNNENTVVIEQIR
-1000 PDNPSND
+1000 N
-1007 YYATIGE
+1007 IG
-1014 TYNLWVDGI
+1014 
-1023 RVSVANADDLIG
+1023 
-1035 SNYQGTMTFDAAN
+1035 
-1048 NTLTVSEVGELPFGI
+1048 LTVSGV
-1063 ESQLDALTIK
+1063 
-1073 VNGENLIYS
+1073 
-1082 ESGAAISYTGKN
+1082 
-1094 EQATLTF
+1094 
-1101 VKDADSDLTSLTLTS
+1101 
-1116 YEGMAIDGFALD
+1116 
-1128 NITISTPMR
+1128 
-1137 LISPASMSDLLNEAT
+1137 
-1152 VRIADYESYNIS
+1152 
-1164 VAGIVVTDHNADAIT
+1164 VVTNA
-1179 GEGITGTVTYSSRT
+1179 
-1193 NTLTLDNATVIPEEE
+1193 NAANVL
-1208 NWGILYSGTED
+1208 G
-1219 ITINLKG
+1219 
-1226 SNTVKGAGGCGA
+1226 
-1238 ILYRGQGAGQDPTQV
+1238 
-1253 TAPNLTFAKDDAQPC
+1253 
-1268 SLTLN
+1268 
-1273 GISGFDDAL
+1273 
-1282 RLDGG
+1282 DG
-1287 LVAVGDLTNSNQLAY
+1287 
-1302 IEDGYGIW
+1302 
-1310 VDGDQ
+1310 
-1315 LSEHCTVTGMTYSAS
+1315 
-1330 NHTLSLSGVVGKKNI
+1330 K
-1345 LSSLESLTVRIT
+1345 
-1357 GTNKLGTIGFD
+1357 
-1368 GDEVEEGT
+1368 
-1376 LTFVKNDQ
+1376 
-1384 STAQENSL
+1384 
-1392 TLENEDGGGAIYGF
+1392 
-1406 SEVSILDPLMLKT
+1406 
-1419 PETIPDNWDKTSKVV
+1419 
-1434 ISDVTEV
+1434 
-1441 INYDLTV
+1441 
-1448 AGIKVTSTNAVDVL
+1448 
-1462 SDGTVSYANGMLTLN
+1462 VSYANGMLTLN
-1477 DASLTSGITSNLD
+1477 GATLASGIISSLD
-1490 QLKIVLA
+1490 QLKIVLV
-1497 GTNSIAGEITG
+1497 GTNSITG
-1508 TTGTLYFATDASD
+1508 TIAGTGTLYFATDDTD

-1530 ASAVSGFTEVKYL
+1530 ASAVSGFTEVTYL

-1548 KSVAGGFDLSIPS
+1548 KPTTGGFEVLIPLD
-1561 AYNLMVNG
+1561 YNLMVNG
-1569 VAVTSDNR
+1569 ISVTPGNR
-1577 TDVFNDGTS
+1577 KDVFADGG
-1586 YSEPSVVYDGEY
+1586 SVIYDGEY

-1610 IELGSD
+1610 IELGSE
-1616 NTLDQLYIH
+1616 NTLDNLYIH

-1635 DDNVIVAN
+1635 ADNVIVAT

-1669 SNPTLE
+1669 SDPTLE
-1675 GAFTG
+1675 DAFTG

-1686 DNELEATLS
+1686 DNELEAVQS

-1709 NDDDTS
+1709 NADLTS

-1723 NFTDASTGMDN
+1723 NLTNGGTEMQEYN
-1734 TSGTNLSNT
+1734 NPGTNLSNT

-1751 LNDDGTKNSPDGY
+1751 LNDDGTKESPDGY
-1764 DGEKVVINSEVSDE
+1764 DGEKVVINSEVSDA
-1778 DLADAMNLEPGSPGF
+1778 DLAAAMNLEPGSPGF

-1835 TLTDSPTTYNVD
+1835 TLTSTPTTYNVD

-1860 PQPSS
+1860 PQSSS
-1865 SSAPRRGR
+1865 SSAPRHVRGR

-1882 GLGSIAIKSNSLVS
+1882 GLGNISVSSNSMVS
-1896 VESSLPASSYML
+1896 AASSQPASNYML
-1908 LDIVAADAI
+1908 LDRMAADAI
-1917 ISGAVRGEGL
+1917 ISSVIPGEGL
-1927 SFNDPTITALEDNM
+1927 AFNDASITDLEDDM

-1952 RRSAPALKI
+1952 RRAAAPALKI
-1961 SSDLPFI
+1961 SSNLPFI

-1976 NMEVSRSSG
+1976 NMEVSRLSG
-1985 PFNGVPENIF
+1985 PFNGVPENVF
-1995 IYMPEGNT
+1995 IYMPAGNT

-2023 LPGSGVNEA
+2023 LPGSGENEA

-2053 AGGDDSKA
+2053 EGGDESKA

-2071 EAANQL
+2071 EDANLL

-2092 MTKVTGGLK
+2092 MTKVTSGGLK

-2135 KGVYEQTTCGGDN
+2135 KGVYEQTSCGGDN

-2184 GGVPSYAIRWGG
+2184 GNAPSYAIRWGG
-2196 VDDETTAIE
+2196 VDEETTAIE

-2223 LTGARLVSQPT
+2223 LTGARLVSRPT